1 MMSSCSYVK
10 CPSCSEFIKM
20 TNSVNDPS
28 STIRRH
34 CSHQSALKH
43 CIFDRLEQDYE
54 IVEGTSRAHSN
65 QYMKKLKR
73 IELFGNIQ
81 HYDQYGNDDDNN
93 DQYGNDDDNNDQYG
107 NDDDNN
113 DQYGNDDDNN
123 DQYGNDDDNNND
135 YNEEFQQEFQQRP
148 QEFSQNQYKLIESQ
162 IKQQDRPSPVPK
174 RFDMNDIVHW
184 IWAFYKNQLP
194 SELPFFGWYEF
205 QQKVLVEN
213 DPVHQKVSFNKQQG
227 RDVSSFTVALIFST
241 ANRLGMYIL

>member
-1 MMSSCSYVK
+1 MSSCSYVK
-10 CPSCSEFIKM
+10 CPSCSKFIKM

-241 ANRLGMYIL
+241 ANRLGRYIL

>member
-1 MMSSCSYVK
+1 
-10 CPSCSEFIKM
+10 M

-28 STIRRH
+28 STIKRH
-34 CSHQSALKH
+34 CSHPSALKR

-65 QYMKKLKR
+65 QYMKKFKR

-81 HYDQYGNDDDNN
+81 HNDEEFFGNIQYYDE
-93 DQYGNDDDNNDQYG
+93 YG

-162 IKQQDRPSPVPK
+162 IKQQDRPSPVLK

-241 ANRLGMYIL
+241 ANRLGRYIL